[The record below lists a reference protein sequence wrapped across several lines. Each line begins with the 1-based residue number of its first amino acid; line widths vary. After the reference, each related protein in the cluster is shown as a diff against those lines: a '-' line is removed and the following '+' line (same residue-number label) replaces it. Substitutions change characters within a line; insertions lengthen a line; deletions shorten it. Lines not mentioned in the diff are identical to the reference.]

1 MPSKFKRVLLTTT
14 GLVLLVIGIGALASR
29 YVPINQHFVV
39 FIAAISPYLIVCGP
53 ASMAFLILAKRPA
66 FAVVAVVFTVAML
79 AVQLPSYVSV
89 SANSTPSVGI
99 RVISANLSYGR
110 GGPDDLVRSAQA
122 QADVLAFQELTP
134 QEVERLSAAGL
145 DRTFPYRWLE
155 ARRGATGAGLWSRWP
170 LEETKRIGGY
180 DMALITARVRVPGIS
195 IDPTVVVVHI
205 PGPLPQPTD
214 DWRRDLGNLPSTL
227 REVAGQA
234 GGGCVM
240 VAGDLNSTT
249 DMRPFRALLR
259 DGYRDAAE
267 QSGAGIK
274 PTFPADSWLPP
285 LIAID
290 HVITRSCTATS
301 LDTLKIPGSDH
312 RGLVVSVAV
321 PR

>member
-1 MPSKFKRVLLTTT
+1 MSSKFKRGLLTTA
-14 GLVLLVIGIGALASR
+14 GLVLLVIGICALASR
-29 YVPINQHFVV
+29 YVPITQHIVV
-39 FIAAISPYLIVCGP
+39 LIAAISPYLVICGP
-53 ASMAFLILAKRPA
+53 AAMAFLILASRPA
-66 FAVVAVVFTVAML
+66 FTVVAAGLTVAML
-79 AVQLPSYVSV
+79 AVQLPLFV
-89 SANSTPSVGI
+89 SASTNSTPSVAI
-99 RVISANLSYGR
+99 RVISANLKYGR
-110 GGPDDLVRSAQA
+110 ADPDYLVSSAQA

-145 DRTFPYRWLE
+145 DRTFPYRWLD
-155 ARRGATGAGLWSRWP
+155 ARRGATGVGLWSRWP
-170 LEETKRIGGY
+170 LEATQRIGGY
-180 DMALITARVRVPGIS
+180 GMALVSARIRVPGIS
-195 IDPTVVVVHI
+195 TDPTVVVVHI

-227 REVAGQA
+227 REVAGEA
-234 GGGCVM
+234 DSRCVM
-240 VAGDLNSTT
+240 VAGDFNSTT

-267 QSGAGIK
+267 QSGAGMK

-301 LDTLKIPGSDH
+301 LDTLKLPGSDH
-312 RGLVVSVAV
+312 RGVVVSVAV